1 MDRQVMIELLVDDAL
16 LRATEGRGLS
26 RLAEI
31 LRNGFA
37 GYAAMSDEDLLE
49 EVQVHGLAS
58 VTEDDIDDALS
69 GDGSEEIADMRELSL
84 EDDRFG

>member
-26 RLAEI
+26 RLADI
-31 LRNGFA
+31 LRNGFP
-37 GYAAMSDEDLLE
+37 GYAAMSDEDLLDE
-49 EVQVHGLAS
+49 IETHGLAN
-58 VTEDDIDDALS
+58 VVEDDIDDDLS
-69 GDGSEEIADMRELSL
+69 VYDGEDIADMREMSL

>member
-1 MDRQVMIELLVDDAL
+1 MDRQVMIEILVDDAL

-26 RLAEI
+26 RLADI
-31 LRNGFA
+31 LRNGFS

-58 VTEDDIDDALS
+58 AAEEDIDDALS
-69 GDGSEEIADMRELSL
+69 DYGSEEIADMRELSL

>member
-1 MDRQVMIELLVDDAL
+1 MERQAMIELLVEDAL

-31 LRNGFA
+31 LRNGFS
-37 GYAAMSDEDLLE
+37 GYAALSDEDLLDE
-49 EVQVHGLAS
+49 IEIHGLAA
-58 VTEDDIDDALS
+58 VVEDDVDEDLS
-69 GDGSEEIADMRELSL
+69 QYDSEEIADMRELSV